1 MSENILTIR
10 EVADL
15 LKINEKTVYKL
26 VADAKIPG
34 FKVGGS
40 WRFDRATISKWME
53 RGAVSGVAIAND
65 GATRSGAAASGRATL
80 ASSFYAP
87 QQGAFFAHRITLEGA
102 GEDALAQSLSTARV
116 DMNPHQ
122 VDAALFALA
131 SPLSKGVLLADEV
144 GLGKTIEASLVIAQR
159 WAEHR
164 RRILLIVPASLR
176 KQWSQELYDKF
187 SLPSV
192 IIESKSY
199 NDARKAGV
207 TRPFDHKDRIV
218 ITSYEF
224 AALKD
229 DDIARGGWD
238 LVVFDEAH
246 RLRNVYRKDG
256 SKRAKRL
263 RDATKSAFKVLL
275 TATPL
280 QNSLMELYGLVSV
293 LDEHH
298 FGDEASFR
306 SQYVAGPGARNGLM
320 FLRKR
325 LEPICKRTL
334 RRQVQQAGLIRYT
347 ERRPLTVEFE
357 SSQDEMRLYMAV
369 SAYLQRSD
377 TIAFGNKPNQL
388 VTMVV
393 RKILGSST
401 FAVAETL
408 TRIIER
414 LKEMRPIDTETVSD
428 YDVVDEEAEEF
439 DDSEGAD
446 IEEEPVDTKKLEI
459 EIAELETYRKL
470 ALSIGQNAKGL
481 AMVKALPSALNEI
494 VSKGG
499 QRKAVIFTE
508 SVRTQRYLADLLSAN
523 GYENDIALLNG
534 QNNDPES
541 RATYLGWLARHKGTD
556 AVSGSKTADMKAAI
570 VEAFRDTKSILIAT
584 ESGAEGIN
592 LQFCSLLINFD
603 LPWNPQRVEQ
613 RIGRCHRYGQ
623 KIDVTVVNFLN
634 LKNHAER
641 RVHQLLDEK
650 FNLFKGVFGAS
661 DEVLGVIER
670 GVDIERRIFEIVQ
683 RARDEAQIDA
693 EFDKLQED
701 LQAQISEQVLDARK
715 RLLENMDEKV
725 IDRLKTRDREIGQ
738 RLSDF
743 EKQLLYVARAELPD
757 ARFHP
762 DNERRFDYRGETY
775 TTEWPMADEKGWKFF
790 RLLEGTLATQL
801 VEAAKQRRFD
811 APSCLRFE
819 LSAYPGGRLADVEQL
834 RGKAGWA
841 RISKLRL
848 KTPAITREQ
857 LVLSVIAD
865 DGGSIHSETFER
877 LFRVPARNEPLTG
890 SPPEAALLAR
900 EAERRKMLLDD
911 AEQQNADWLDLES
924 EKLDDYAEDL
934 ERAFEAEIKSIEAEI
949 RDAKKAF
956 RGSTLPM
963 TEKLAEKRRISTL
976 EGKRDKLKAEF
987 FDRRAKIRAEV
998 EAMLDTIQE
1007 SLKLEPT
1014 QTDLFTI
1021 RWEVA

>member
-1 MSENILTIR
+1 MVENILTIR

-26 VADAKIPG
+26 AADAKIPG

-40 WRFDRATISKWME
+40 WRFDRATITKWIE
-53 RGAVSGVAIAND
+53 KGAGAAND
-65 GATRSGAAASGRATL
+65 GPQAEAEPEAEPQGRATL
-80 ASSFYAP
+80 SSSYYSP
-87 QQGAFFAHRITLEGA
+87 QQAAFFAHHLTLEGT

-159 WAEHR
+159 WAERR

-192 IIESKSY
+192 IVERKTY

-207 TRPFDHKDRIV
+207 ARPFDHKDKVV

-229 DDIARGGWD
+229 TEIARGGWD

-246 RLRNVYRKDG
+246 RLRNVYKKDG
-256 SKRAKRL
+256 STRAKRL
-263 RDATKSAFKVLL
+263 REATKSFFKVLL

-293 LDEHH
+293 VDERH
-298 FGDEASFR
+298 FGDEVSFR
-306 SQYVAGPGARNGLM
+306 SQYVVGPGSRNGLV

-325 LEPICKRTL
+325 LEQICKRTL

-347 ERRPLTVEFE
+347 ERRPLTVQFDPSPEEF
-357 SSQDEMRLYMAV
+357 RLYTEV
-369 SAYLQRSD
+369 SAYLQRTD
-377 TIAFGNKPNQL
+377 TIAFGNKANQL

-408 TRIIER
+408 TKIIDR
-414 LKEMRPIDTETVSD
+414 LKQLRPVDIEAVAD
-428 YDVVDEEAEEF
+428 YDVIDEDAEELE
-439 DDSEGAD
+439 DSEGNGSAA
-446 IEEEPVDTKKLEI
+446 EPTIDPKKLEA
-459 EIAELETYRKL
+459 EIAELEGYRTL
-470 ALSIGQNAKGL
+470 ARRIGQNAKGL
-481 AMVKALPSALNEI
+481 ELVKALPKALDEI
-494 VSKGG
+494 VAKGG

-508 SVRTQRYLADLLSAN
+508 SVRTQGYLAELLAAN

-534 QNNDPES
+534 QNNDPNS
-541 RATYLGWLARHKGTD
+541 KAIYQDWLARHKGSD

-570 VEAFRDTKSILIAT
+570 VGAFKDGKSILIAT

-683 RARDEAQIDA
+683 SARDETQINA
-693 EFDKLQED
+693 AFDRLQDD
-701 LQAQISEQVLDARK
+701 LQAQINDQVLDARR
-715 RLLENMDEKV
+715 RLLENMDERV
-725 IDRLKTRDREIGQ
+725 IDRLKARDQEIGL
-738 RLSDF
+738 RLSEF
-743 EKQLLYVARAELPD
+743 ERQLLYVARAELPD
-757 ARFHP
+757 ARFHA

-775 TTEWPMADEKGWKFF
+775 TTEWPLADAKGWKFF
-790 RLLEGTLATQL
+790 RLLEGTLATSL
-801 VEAAKQRRFD
+801 VAGAKERRFD
-811 APSCLRFE
+811 APSCLRFD
-819 LSAYPGGRLADVEQL
+819 LAAYPGGRLADVEQL
-834 RGKAGWA
+834 RGKSGWA
-841 RISKLRL
+841 RVAKL
-848 KTPAITREQ
+848 KIVTPKITREH
-857 LVLSVIAD
+857 LVLSVVAD
-865 DGGSIHSETFER
+865 DGGAVHSETFER
-877 LFRVPARNEPLTG
+877 LLRVPAKNEPVDG
-890 SPPEAALLAR
+890 AAPEEKLKRA
-900 EAERRKMLLDD
+900 EAERRKALLDE
-911 AEQQNADWLDLES
+911 AEQQNAEWLDLES
-924 EKLDDYAEDL
+924 EKLDDYAADL
-934 ERAFEAEIKSIEAEI
+934 ERSFETEIKTVEAEI
-949 RDAKKAF
+949 RGGKKAM
-956 RGSTLPM
+956 RGSNLPM
-963 TEKLAEKRRISTL
+963 AEKVAEKRRISGL
-976 EGKRDKLKAEF
+976 EGKRDKMKDEF
-987 FDRRAKIRAEV
+987 FDRRAKIREEV
-998 EAMLDTIQE
+998 ETMLDQIQE
-1007 SLKLEPT
+1007 SLKLEPAL
-1014 QTDLFTI
+1014 TDLFTV
-1021 RWEVA
+1021 RWEVT